1 MVEHLLELGTGDR
14 LRRRPRAHYEHV
26 QARLAVWR
34 DDAGAAGVEPG
45 PVAYAPQL
53 SSGVTAIVTTSDVL
67 ATALLAEARE
77 RGIDVPGALSLT
89 GFDDSPL
96 AALGSPS
103 LTSVRIDYAG
113 FGASA
118 AAQLLAAI
126 AGEPP
131 PLYEPAAPEL
141 VMRESTGRSREL
153 GVDHPDVRLPV
164 GAEVGSRSTVD
175 RRQAVREHVR
185 AGLRERQAGPA
196 SPTRRRCR

>member
-1 MVEHLLELGTGDR
+1 LLCDVEVDDPRFALLEAAGLPVVVAGHPVSPCPFPAVETDHADGVRLVVEHLLELGHRSIGFAGG
-14 LRRRPRAHYEHV
+14 PEHYEHV
-26 QARLAVWR
+26 QARLGVWR
-34 DDAGAAGVEPG
+34 ETLDAAGVEPG
-45 PVAYAPQL
+45 PVVHAPRL
-53 SSGVTAIVTTSDVL
+53 LDGVTAIVTTSDVL
-67 ATALLAEARE
+67 ATTLLAEARE

-131 PLYEPAAPEL
+131 PPYEPAAPEL
-141 VMRESTGRSREL
+141 VIRESTG
-153 GVDHPDVRLPV
+153 
-164 GAEVGSRSTVD
+164 
-175 RRQAVREHVR
+175 
-185 AGLRERQAGPA
+185 PA
-196 SPTRRRCR
+196 A